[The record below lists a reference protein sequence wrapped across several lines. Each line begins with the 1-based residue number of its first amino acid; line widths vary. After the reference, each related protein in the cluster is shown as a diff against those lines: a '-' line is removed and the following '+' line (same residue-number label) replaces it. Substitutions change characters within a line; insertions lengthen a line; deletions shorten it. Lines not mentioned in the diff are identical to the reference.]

1 MQSSTLLTALQLA
14 AALFLAAG
22 MVPAAMVPAGWAQ
35 DASTG
40 PSAPS
45 AQTPSQ
51 MPAQIPA
58 QRALPSSSQPFDVRE
73 YAKPTSQ
80 FPNPIGPYSARRVAP
95 PNLAN
100 TPRIDGL
107 MRDGKLYISMND
119 AVALALENNLDLAIA
134 RYNLNIADTDV
145 WRAKAGSAILGVNS
159 GVVQNTPGGGVGGL
173 GTQVGSGQGGTS
185 VAAGGAGAG
194 AGGLVVST
202 LGSGP
207 LLTSFDPILT
217 GTLQL
222 DHNSIL
228 SSSIFSPLSPINTST
243 GSFSYQQGFISGT
256 NLAVGFNNTR
266 QTVGLG
272 PFTTLSPQLNSSF
285 NFRLTQHLLQGFG
298 FAPNTRY
305 IRIAKNDREISD
317 VAFRL
322 QVTTTVDQIENMYWD
337 LVYAYENVRVQK
349 EQLAFA
355 QRTLSD
361 TQKQVQIGTLAPIEV
376 VRAQST
382 VASDQQTLTLA
393 LTNLE
398 LQQLLMKNALS
409 RTLVDPMLADAEVI
423 PTSTMELSEQEAVI
437 PTQDLVSDALGHR
450 PELAEARINL
460 SNTDISNKAIRSALL
475 PSVDL
480 FAYYGGQGLGGSQN
494 ATNLCANQPLS
505 EQSEGFCAG
514 PNAAAGGQTLI
525 PIAPTTSYSGTLNQ
539 LINSTA
545 PDKGAG
551 ISINIPL
558 RNRAAQATQM
568 RSEFEY
574 RQAQLRIQQIEN
586 QVRIEVRN
594 AQFGVRQNRASV
606 DSAQA
611 AVALARQSLD
621 AEQKKYALGASTSTL
636 VLQNQAALTQAEVT
650 LVSAKALYEKAEV
663 ELDRAVG
670 LLLDHAG
677 ILISDAERGQVTQ
690 TPNIPHVA
698 PRPAD
703 QPAPANAPAPP
714 QH

>member
-1 MQSSTLLTALQLA
+1 MEMMRMQPSTVLNAFQQAAAVLALA
-14 AALFLAAG
+14 AVLL
-22 MVPAAMVPAGWAQ
+22 VVIMVPAGWAQ
-35 DASTG
+35 NASSVL
-40 PSAPS
+40 SAPS
-45 AQTPSQ
+45 AQ
-51 MPAQIPA
+51 MPVQKAV
-58 QRALPSSSQPFDVRE
+58 PSSSQPFDVQE
-73 YAKPTSQ
+73 YAKPRSH
-80 FPNPIGPYSARRVAP
+80 FPDPIGPYTARRVEQ

-100 TPRIDGL
+100 TPRIDQL

-119 AVALALENNLDLAIA
+119 AIMLALENNLDIAIA
-134 RYNLNIADTDV
+134 RYNLNIADTDI
-145 WRAKAGSAILGVNS
+145 WRAKAGSSILGVNS

-194 AGGLVVST
+194 SGGLVVST

-207 LLTSFDPILT
+207 LITSFDPILT
-217 GTLQL
+217 GTLQI

-228 SSSIFSPLSPINTST
+228 PSSTFSPTSAVNTST
-243 GSFSYQQGFISGT
+243 GSFAYQQGFAWGT
-256 NLAVGFNNTR
+256 NLSVGFNNTR
-266 QTVGLG
+266 QTIADA
-272 PFTTLSPQLNSSF
+272 PFTTLSPQINSSF
-285 NFRLTQHLLQGFG
+285 NFKLTQHLLQGFG

-322 QVTTTVDQIENMYWD
+322 QITTTVDQIENMYWD

-349 EQLAFA
+349 EQLTFA
-355 QRTLSD
+355 QKTLSD
-361 TQKQVQIGTLAPIEV
+361 NQKQVEIGTLAPIEV

-382 VASDQQTLTLA
+382 VASNQQTLTLA

-409 RTLVDPMLADAEVI
+409 RTLVDPTLADAEVI
-423 PTSTMELSEQEAVI
+423 PTSTMELPAQEPVV
-437 PTQDLVSDALGHR
+437 PTQDLVNDALSHR
-450 PELAEARINL
+450 PELAEQRINL

-475 PSVDL
+475 PTVDL
-480 FAYYGGQGLGGSQN
+480 FAYYGGSGLGGVENGNYICGPHNFSGDP
-494 ATNLCANQPLS
+494 LC
-505 EQSEGFCAG
+505 
-514 PNAAAGGQTLI
+514 GGVPT
-525 PIAPTTSYSGTLNQ
+525 IASPVGYGSTLNQ

-545 PDKGAG
+545 PDKGVG
-551 ISINIPL
+551 LQLTVPI
-558 RNRAAQATQM
+558 RNRAAQATQV

-586 QVRIEVRN
+586 QVRIEVRS
-594 AQFGVRQNRASV
+594 AQFGVQQNRASV
-606 DSAQA
+606 ASAQA
-611 AVALARQSLD
+611 AVDLARQSLD
-621 AEQKKYALGASTSTL
+621 AEQKKYKLGASTSTL
-636 VLQNQAALTQAEVT
+636 VLQNQAAMTQAEVT

-677 ILISDAERGQVTQ
+677 ILIADAERGQVTH

-698 PRPAD
+698 PRSAD
-703 QPAPANAPAPP
+703 QLTPANP
-714 QH
+714 QQ